1 MTVVKAAI
9 IFTVSRDV
17 ANQVLPLSV
26 QLAKL

>member
-17 ANQVLPLSV
+17 ANQALPLSV